1 MSEMTISSLKTLFRF
16 PFQGPDWR
24 NRFIVG
30 SVLSFAGCIIP
41 IVPSIFVAGY
51 LLQVMRRA
59 IQAEELSLPAWE
71 EWGRLGVDGLRAL
84 VVSLVYF
91 LPGLI
96 VFIGGL
102 ALYFAASFSL
112 PFTMNAADETS
123 ALAPLLLLLAT
134 MAIMFLS
141 MFIGSIL
148 ILAGAFP
155 WPMATA
161 HFVAQDRVAAAFR
174 VREWWPLLT
183 RNRLGYFI
191 AWVVTLGLAGVLYL
205 GTMLAYYSLVGC
217 FLIPFLAAPLGFYLA
232 LVGVALFGAIY
243 RESLVI
249 QSAGVSLE

>member
-1 MSEMTISSLKTLFRF
+1 MSEITISSLKTLFRF

-59 IQAEELSLPAWE
+59 IQGEELTLPAWE
-71 EWGRLGVDGLRAL
+71 DWSRLGVDGLRAL
-84 VVSLVYF
+84 LVSLAYF

-102 ALYFAASFSL
+102 VLYFAASFSL
-112 PFTMNAADETS
+112 PFFMNAADETS

-148 ILAGAFP
+148 LLAGAIP

-183 RNRLGYFI
+183 RNGLGYFI

-205 GTMLAYYSLVGC
+205 GAMLAYYSLIGC

-232 LVGVALFGAIY
+232 LVGVALFGATY
-243 RESLVI
+243 RESLDI
-249 QSAGVSLE
+249 QPTSG

>member
-1 MSEMTISSLKTLFRF
+1 MSEMTSSSLKTLFRF

-24 NRFIVG
+24 NRFIIG

-41 IVPSIFVAGY
+41 MVPSIFVAGY
-51 LLQVMRRA
+51 LLQVMRQA
-59 IQAEELSLPAWE
+59 IQGEELRLPAWE
-71 EWGRLGVDGLRAL
+71 DWGRLGVDGLRAL
-84 VVSLVYF
+84 VVSLVCF

-112 PFTMNAADETS
+112 PFFMNAADETS
-123 ALAPLLLLLAT
+123 ALAPLLLAT

-148 ILAGAFP
+148 ILAGAIP

-174 VREWWPLLT
+174 LREWWPLLT
-183 RNRLGYFI
+183 RNGLGYFI

-205 GTMLAYYSLVGC
+205 ATMLAYYSLIGC

-232 LVGVALFGAIY
+232 LVGVALFGTTY
-243 RESLVI
+243 RESVAIWL
-249 QSAGVSLE
+249 SGPPPELT